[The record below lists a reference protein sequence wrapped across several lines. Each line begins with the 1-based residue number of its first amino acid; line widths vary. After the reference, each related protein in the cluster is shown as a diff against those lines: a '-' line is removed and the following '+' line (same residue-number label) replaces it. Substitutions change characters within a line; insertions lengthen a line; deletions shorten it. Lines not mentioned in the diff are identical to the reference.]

1 MKLSPESNA
10 IMEKKQKVIHLKYSN
25 MKHTFYFIFIL
36 FLSFATVKAQKPVT
50 LTPDS
55 VNIGHTGFPGFW
67 LSIPEVKSA
76 VVKASWIKSIEKGTK
91 SKVKKENDDL
101 TIFGAI
107 IKDVYQG
114 SVNIMSKVVDQDSL
128 CRLFVCVETT
138 RNKFIGKSSPEYEKL
153 SKYLKN
159 FGKDQ
164 YVALAKDQLS
174 VENDKLR
181 EMDKDLKTARKNNEK
196 YEKNIQSAKTLR
208 SEAKDKINSLNKEV
222 VQVTSDIDS
231 NTTLSASAPDGDAK
245 KAKQSELKT
254 LEKKKKGLLKDIH
267 AAENNISKANSA
279 IDDNTREIA
288 LNAET
293 QKAINEK
300 LTKQTLVVNRFE
312 NKLKAIKE
320 Y

>member
-1 MKLSPESNA
+1 M
-10 IMEKKQKVIHLKYSN
+10 
-25 MKHTFYFIFIL
+25 
-36 FLSFATVKAQKPVT
+36 KAQKPVT

-55 VNIGHTGFPGFW
+55 VKIGNTGFPGFW
-67 LSIPEVKSA
+67 LGIPEVKSA
-76 VVKASWIKSIEKGTK
+76 AVKASWIKSIEKGTK
-91 SKVKKENDDL
+91 SKVKKENNDL

-107 IKDVYQG
+107 IRDVYEG

-164 YVALAKDQLS
+164 YIALAKDELS

-181 EMDKDLKTARKNNEK
+181 EMEKDLKTARKSKEK
-196 YEKNIQSAKTLR
+196 YEKNIQSSKTLI
-208 SEAKDKINSLNKEV
+208 SESKDKINNLNKEITE
-222 VQVTSDIDS
+222 VTAAID
-231 NTTLSASAPDGDAK
+231 NTATLSVSAPDPDAK

-254 LEKKKKGLLKDIH
+254 LEKKKKGLLKDVH
-267 AAENNISKANSA
+267 TAENNISKANTA
-279 IDDNTREIA
+279 IDDHTRDIA
-288 LNAET
+288 LNDET

-300 LTKQTLVVNRFE
+300 IKKQTLVVNRYE
-312 NKLKAIKE
+312 NKLKTIKE
-320 Y
+320 F